1 MNRSKYIPIFETIG
15 GVVVPLVLAGPWV
28 LMGLGEGIHLFHEA
42 AKMPFP
48 EMARHDA
55 LVFLLY
61 PVGGVLGLVS
71 ILLLML
77 CKGILRRYRFAF
89 SLVTAG
95 IVAGTCAA
103 VKFLLDIGIMEIKH
117 PDYGHRVIDWRPIVV
132 FSLVLVPPLSVAWRR
147 VAELWSPIRSEKRA
161 EGALE

>member
-1 MNRSKYIPIFETIG
+1 MNRSKYIPILETIG
-15 GVVVPLVLAGPWV
+15 GLVVPLVLAGPWV

-48 EMARHDA
+48 EMGRHDA

-77 CKGILRRYRFAF
+77 CKCILRRHRFAF

-103 VKFLLDIGIMEIKH
+103 VKFLLNIGIMEIKH
-117 PDYGHRVIDWRPIVV
+117 PDYGHRVIDWRPIIV
-132 FSLVLVPPLSVAWRR
+132 FSLVLVPPMIVAWRR
-147 VAELWSPIRSEKRA
+147 VVELWSPIRSEERA
-161 EGALE
+161 EGSLE